1 MHYAT
6 NVFVLVYN
14 VYIPIY
20 RQLFR
25 TAVGDSFNLARH
37 SLFPDSP
44 SHEVD
49 QSSVIDHNSTA
60 QCVLFFFLQQD
71 HSDYVSQHG
80 SPQRMRRQGDSSIS
94 PQRMR
99 RQGDSSISPQRVRR
113 QGESGHTVRV
123 ALEGSELCLYRTIS
137 ITETDRVGTVVR
149 AAMKKHGVEGDPRHF
164 HLLLL
169 NKQNES
175 ESIPYK
181 AVVLFLGPT
190 QGMQ

>member
-1 MHYAT
+1 M
-6 NVFVLVYN
+6 
-14 VYIPIY
+14 
-20 RQLFR
+20 
-25 TAVGDSFNLARH
+25 
-37 SLFPDSP
+37 
-44 SHEVD
+44 
-49 QSSVIDHNSTA
+49 
-60 QCVLFFFLQQD
+60 
-71 HSDYVSQHG
+71 SQHG
-80 SPQRMRRQGDSSIS
+80 SPKGVRRQGDSSIS

-149 AAMKKHGVEGDPRHF
+149 AAMKKHGVEGDPCHF

-181 AVVLFLGPT
+181 AVVIFLGPT
-190 QGMQ
+190 QGIQ